1 MAFYARQDFFDD
13 PALIELVT
21 GIMAGNLTLD
31 WYGDQRAPVRA
42 VAADPARGLNYADS
56 NLGPYGYDA
65 LPELVRARGSMAA
78 RGSVLVPDLPDI
90 GYTVNRKSDVWA
102 DCVPALYE
110 EAKSRRW
117 APAVDVPWSTLAR
130 HREPL
135 RERAMAQLCTLLEEI
150 ALVAMEAPGRWVFW
164 INQEFLEVKSFLCAQ
179 MFDEARHVE
188 ACRKRALASGCGL
201 GRASAAAEQ
210 ALKEIL
216 CAETYPEA
224 SLGANLLLG
233 SFVLAMYRALAG
245 VARCEADRLF
255 ATLSMQDVAR
265 SVAYGVG
272 HVQYHL
278 AHQPAKAAALREH
291 LERTEHTVLG
301 IAGCA
306 EFLEPL
312 VLLAGGG
319 DDRPAIERGARFAR
333 RWLSDASREYAERCR
348 AAGLG
353 DRLVDGRLGRTI
365 AALVA

>member
-42 VAADPARGLNYADS
+42 VAADPARGLTYADC

-90 GYTVNRKSDVWA
+90 GYTVNRKRDVWA

-150 ALVAMEAPGRWVFW
+150 
-164 INQEFLEVKSFLCAQ
+164 
-179 MFDEARHVE
+179 
-188 ACRKRALASGCGL
+188 
-201 GRASAAAEQ
+201 
-210 ALKEIL
+210 
-216 CAETYPEA
+216 
-224 SLGANLLLG
+224 
-233 SFVLAMYRALAG
+233 
-245 VARCEADRLF
+245 
-255 ATLSMQDVAR
+255 
-265 SVAYGVG
+265 
-272 HVQYHL
+272 
-278 AHQPAKAAALREH
+278 
-291 LERTEHTVLG
+291 
-301 IAGCA
+301 
-306 EFLEPL
+306 
-312 VLLAGGG
+312 
-319 DDRPAIERGARFAR
+319 
-333 RWLSDASREYAERCR
+333 
-348 AAGLG
+348 
-353 DRLVDGRLGRTI
+353 
-365 AALVA
+365 